1 MNYVSVFYNIL
12 TMNNKRLQFQLIS
25 DVHLDDHKL
34 PITVSDFITPKSDYL
49 IIAGDLCSTTDL
61 TRYKSI
67 LESFCKEFKYVF
79 LVLGNHEFYSK
90 YVNYE
95 RIKIELNSIQNSI
108 QNLYILDDQSI
119 DLPGNIRIYGTT
131 LWSNIKTVESLR
143 TKLPINSIEGEAGT
157 STWINRMHFNSLY
170 KLENTI
176 IQTQKDRKRLI
187 VVSHYPP
194 TKRNTVTNEHLK
206 TKNND
211 YYVNNLDYLLSKD
224 KVYLWLYGHT
234 HVNSNF
240 LTEGDTKVVSNQYK
254 TKDYSKD
261 IVFGVNYFKE
271 GSDYCNYHERYI
283 NFNTVLN

>member
-1 MNYVSVFYNIL
+1 MDNE
-12 TMNNKRLQFQLIS
+12 RLKFQLIS
-25 DVHLDDHKL
+25 DVHLDTNKL
-34 PITVSDFITPKSDYL
+34 PINVSDFITPKSDYL
-49 IIAGDLCSTTDL
+49 IIAGDLCRTTDL
-61 TRYKSI
+61 QRYKCI
-67 LESFCKEFKYVF
+67 LESFCREFKYVF

-131 LWSNIKTVESLR
+131 LWSHIKYDSKIR
-143 TKLPINSIEGEAGT
+143 LPINSIEGEAGT
-157 STWINRMHFNSLY
+157 PTWINRMYFNSLY
-170 KLENTI
+170 KLENKI
-176 IQTQKDRKRLI
+176 KQTQKDKKRLI

-194 TKRNTVTNEHLK
+194 TKKNTVTNAHLK
-206 TKNND
+206 TENND

-240 LTEGDTKVVSNQYK
+240 LTEGDTKVASNQYK
-254 TKDYSKD
+254 TKDYSKN
-261 IVFGVNYFKE
+261 IIFGVNYFKG

-283 NFNTVLN
+283 NFNSVLY